1 MRRYRRSNANAV
13 PNPPI
18 RAAKIKIAVQSIVPV
33 YDEIIRMIER
43 DYNFLVSTNGRER
56 RVA

>member
-18 RAAKIKIAVQSIVPV
+18 RAAKIKIDVQSIVPV

>member
-33 YDEIIRMIER
+33 YDEIMRMIER
-43 DYNFLVSTNGRER
+43 DYFLVSTNGRER